1 MDGHASGGAVG
12 AMKGFGIGLGAGL
25 FGGTAL
31 ALGGALTGAMQIGR
45 GLVNTPNAIS
55 SSMSGKD
62 WDDETKEWV
71 EYNLAQDEKSGI
83 LTMSDEDFMKT
94 LVGEV
99 PVVPGGASPEASMR
113 PQRQVADREYYDLL
127 GIEPNATNSEVKKAY
142 YVKARESH
150 PDRNPDD
157 PLAHSKF
164 QKIGEA
170 YQVLSDEKLRANYDE
185 GGKTNVE
192 DAPKLDSSTLFAM
205 IFGSEKF
212 EPLVGELKL
221 ASQMSEQT
229 AGEYE
234 HPKLRAFKQ
243 RKRIV
248 QCAINLSKVRDT
260 NKIYPYKIIFCILF

>member
-1 MDGHASGGAVG
+1 
-12 AMKGFGIGLGAGL
+12 
-25 FGGTAL
+25 
-31 ALGGALTGAMQIGR
+31 
-45 GLVNTPNAIS
+45 
-55 SSMSGKD
+55 MS
-62 WDDETKEWV
+62 
-71 EYNLAQDEKSGI
+71 
-83 LTMSDEDFMKT
+83 
-94 LVGEV
+94 
-99 PVVPGGASPEASMR
+99 GASPEASMR

-150 PDRNPDD
+150 PDRNPD

-192 DAPKLDSSTLFAM
+192 DAPQLDSSTLFAM

-260 NKIYPYKIIFCILF
+260 NNIYPYKIIFCILF